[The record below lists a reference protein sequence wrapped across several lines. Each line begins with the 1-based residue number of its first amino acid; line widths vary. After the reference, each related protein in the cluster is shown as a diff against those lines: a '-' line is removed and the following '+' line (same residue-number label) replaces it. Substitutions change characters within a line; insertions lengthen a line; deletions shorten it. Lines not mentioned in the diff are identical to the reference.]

1 VAGVVIAGLAIGA
14 AIGTGLRKLFGEAR
28 AVRAEEAQEE
38 GGRLLRKARAAIEA
52 EQGRPVTPAQARQM
66 FDAYT
71 ANLTKLGFVQQANG
85 QWHRPRS
92 RLERI
97 LG

>member
-1 VAGVVIAGLAIGA
+1 VIAGLAVGV

-28 AVRAEEAQEE
+28 AIRAEEAAVE
-38 GGRLLRKARAAIEA
+38 GALLLRRARAKV
-52 EQGRPVTPAQARQM
+52 EQELGRSVTPAEAKKM
-66 FDAYT
+66 FAAYE
-71 ANLTKLGFVQQANG
+71 ANLVLLGFEQDDNG

-92 RLERI
+92 AVERL